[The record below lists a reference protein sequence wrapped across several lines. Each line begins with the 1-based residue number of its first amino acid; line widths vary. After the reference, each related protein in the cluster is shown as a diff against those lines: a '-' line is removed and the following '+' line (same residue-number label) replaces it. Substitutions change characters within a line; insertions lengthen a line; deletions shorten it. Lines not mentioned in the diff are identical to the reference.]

1 MNVPHLYT
9 VDTWSVNLWPELHNQ
24 LLINGMNININ
35 NASFL
40 ELKGDILVAQAATF
54 YMASF
59 ETTSS
64 VLSFTLY
71 ELTKNVRF
79 EQTFINEQ

>member
-1 MNVPHLYT
+1 MNFFQCLF
-9 VDTWSVNLWPELHNQ
+9 
-24 LLINGMNININ
+24 
-35 NASFL
+35 AA
-40 ELKGDILVAQAATF
+40 LKGDILVAQAATF

-71 ELTKNVRF
+71 ELTKNVSLQ
-79 EQTFINEQ
+79 EFITKK